1 MDSAA
6 TEWVSRDLSV
16 RVRGRLVAR
25 PDPERT
31 EGIELELDDAEGISI
46 RYPQLVSVE
55 TKPESQ
61 TLASINSGER
71 LLTLAT
77 PLLPPDTDTDAD
89 DAAIDDEGEGEGA
102 QTADPTPKRTV
113 VTLHDGLV
121 PASEA
126 PSIRQSALFSSTFDI
141 LIDSPSFLPPHFDPA
156 SLTPPTPSVRA
167 HDAAHSQHHPTA
179 LPHNL
184 LNSPLQR
191 ALLSPLLSP
200 QRRAANHTPL
210 SAAAGAGGAGDVP
223 PLSLGLS
230 RTSRPSFTGE
240 RPSIPHGAQGFA
252 ALVPAL
258 APPSSGSAAPDAS
271 ATLASTLT
279 SSLSAAAKRTAE
291 ELVALRRAHDA
302 HVRRAKAEL
311 ELLEAR
317 IEAARG
323 EKGAADEGGVVRGF
337 KTRDER
343 DKERG
348 RTVDAR
354 GSGSVSRSR
363 ERGERARGSVSRSR
377 DRGAASLERPTSS
390 TAQRAISSERSPLGR
405 PQQASSAS
413 SSSSAAAPNGSRR
426 TDKDEDVSSLIRAQ
440 DEREEDERGRSRSRA
455 RRGDELPRG
464 TSASQRRAAAQQQPQ
479 QQRSA
484 SRTKGVA
491 EATAKAVEGA
501 QRRAESG
508 SRERGRDE
516 GTQARGRAH
525 TKGETIPATLEEDAE
540 REERGRHEQQQRGR
554 SAGSSSSADAKN
566 GLLSPAPAG
575 QPIRPGGATPTFI
588 PTAHSLMAIPE
599 SEEFSLPPSEAGE
612 DDKPPASVPS
622 AAPSEDGEGDA
633 PFEMDEDVDVE
644 ELDLASPSRPPPS
657 ERLNSATFE
666 MLDGETP
673 PPGPVPTAEQQE
685 QQAPV
690 SSSFRP
696 GSFARASALSAS
708 YNALL
713 ASSTRGNASSRSA
726 APVSPSIA
734 ATRAHASPT
743 LSGTRDSQGL
753 PPFSPPDAPS
763 ATMTSARED
772 AQSALQAA
780 TFEHTRLSGG
790 RRSGP
795 DPRDVRRGEQKIRD
809 VLAMDVPSHRPRSGF
824 KRRASVSGSHAG
836 AASAARRDAE
846 RDDDEDDSEEDDTVD
861 ELRSSTAGLSLAS
874 PPTSTAP
881 SKLQVGSLPIALGR
895 PSAVNAALSSWR
907 PDPERLWAQARE
919 RKTSQPTPREG
930 LWVPSQKSGSAASAS
945 PSHAQMLAGGGAA
958 LVSGAAPTQPLEI
971 GSPSTPRPGA
981 ARGSGAGGAT
991 GISGLPLSSSSLA
1004 RSLRNSPAAMSRRVE
1019 AEGRNGVE
1027 VAPAGQRDES
1037 GRVENDDGADVGD
1050 EDEDDED
1057 EDEGFVPPHI
1067 VADRRARKDER
1078 YLSRSIGTR
1087 S

>member
-77 PLLPPDTDTDAD
+77 PLLPPDSDTDAD
-89 DAAIDDEGEGEGA
+89 DAAIDDEGEGEGEGA
-102 QTADPTPKRTV
+102 QTATPTPKRAV

-141 LIDSPSFLPPHFDPA
+141 LIDSPSFPPPHFDPA

-240 RPSIPHGAQGFA
+240 RPSIPHVAQGLA

-258 APPSSGSAAPDAS
+258 APLSSGSAAPDAS
-271 ATLASTLT
+271 TTLASTLT

-343 DKERG
+343 DRERE

-363 ERGERARGSVSRSR
+363 ERGASGERARGS
-377 DRGAASLERPTSS
+377 
-390 TAQRAISSERSPLGR
+390 
-405 PQQASSAS
+405 QQPSS
-413 SSSSAAAPNGSRR
+413 SSSSAAAATAAPNGSRR

-440 DEREEDERGRSRSRA
+440 DEREEDERGRSRSRS
-455 RRGDELPRG
+455 RRGDEPPRG
-464 TSASQRRAAAQQQPQ
+464 TSASQRRAAGQQQPQ

-554 SAGSSSSADAKN
+554 STGSSSSADAKN
-566 GLLSPAPAG
+566 GLLSPASAG

-612 DDKPPASVPS
+612 DDKPPASAPS

-726 APVSPSIA
+726 APVSPSIT

-743 LSGTRDSQGL
+743 LSGVRDPQGL

-763 ATMTSARED
+763 ATVTSARED

-846 RDDDEDDSEEDDTVD
+846 RDDDEDESEEDDTVD
-861 ELRSSTAGLSLAS
+861 ELRSSTAGLGMAS
-874 PPTSTAP
+874 PPPSTAP

-930 LWVPSQKSGSAASAS
+930 LWVPSHKSGSAASAS

-1004 RSLRNSPAAMSRRVE
+1004 RSLRNSPAAMSRRVD
-1019 AEGRNGVE
+1019 AESRNGIE
-1027 VAPAGQRDES
+1027 VAPAGQRDEP

-1050 EDEDDED
+1050 EDDEDDD